1 MMPEMDGMELCERLR
16 TSEITSHVP
25 IIMLTARGD
34 QKDKLEGLK
43 KGADDYLIKPFD
55 ADELRCV

>member
-1 MMPEMDGMELCERLR
+1 MVKSISDCTRKIPDIIITDIMMPEMDGMELCERLR

-34 QKDKLEGLK
+34 QK
-43 KGADDYLIKPFD
+43 INW
-55 ADELRCV
+55 RV